1 MIQKRL
7 DFPKE
12 KFNLYTLK
20 SQKKILS
27 KIKPQLE
34 PPLQELPQQP

>member
-1 MIQKRL
+1 M

-12 KFNLYTLK
+12 KFTLYTLK